1 MAKRG
6 RPRKNPEGVETQ
18 ERTAKRT
25 PLGVARRKLSLNA
38 QFDGHKCRWIND
50 SGDRVLQARQGGY
63 EHVTKEELEAKGV
76 AIGDESTVGS
86 DLGSLVSKVV
96 GTKEDGSPLRAYLMK
111 IRKEWYEEDQDE
123 KQKSVD
129 EVDRALREG
138 AQYRKDIG
146 DSAYK
151 RDEHS
156 IRVNTPRDR

>member
-25 PLGVARRKLSLNA
+25 PLGVARRKLSLGA
-38 QFDGHKCRWIND
+38 QFPGYKCRWIND
-50 SGDRVLQARQGGY
+50 SGDRVLQAQQGGY
-63 EHVTKEELEAKGV
+63 EHITKEDLEKQGIAV
-76 AIGDESTVGS
+76 GDESTVGT
-86 DLGSLVSKVV
+86 DLGTLVSKVV

-111 IRKEWYEEDQDE
+111 IRKDWHEEDQLE
-123 KQKSVD
+123 KQKDID

-146 DSAYK
+146 DSAYT